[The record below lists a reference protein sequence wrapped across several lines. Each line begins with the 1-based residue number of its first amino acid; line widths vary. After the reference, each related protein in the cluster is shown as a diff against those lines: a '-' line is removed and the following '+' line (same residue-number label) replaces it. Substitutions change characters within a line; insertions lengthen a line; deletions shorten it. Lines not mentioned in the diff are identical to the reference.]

1 MDKMENRLADNKSE
15 STSSNIILYSFLG
28 IIGLSLV
35 GIVGFLI
42 YSIF

>member
-1 MDKMENRLADNKSE
+1 MDNMENRAADNKTE
-15 STSSNIILYSFLG
+15 STSGNIMLYAFLG

-42 YSIF
+42 YSII